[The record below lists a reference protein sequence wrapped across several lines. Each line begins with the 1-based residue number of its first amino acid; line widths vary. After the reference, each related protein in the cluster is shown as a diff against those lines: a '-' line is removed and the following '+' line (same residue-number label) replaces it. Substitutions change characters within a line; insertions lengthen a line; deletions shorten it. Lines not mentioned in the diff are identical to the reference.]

1 MFNTISVLWV
11 LIYFKEEMKSTASCK
26 LVKGEF
32 IKEHFYY
39 SCNSVKLI
47 YIKFLNK

>member
-1 MFNTISVLWV
+1 
-11 LIYFKEEMKSTASCK
+11 MKNTASCK

-47 YIKFLNK
+47 YIKFLNKYIFFKFYPLY